1 VDEARRVA
9 ALARAHGIIVAVGH
23 TERFNPAVRAVA
35 EMRLTPRYI
44 EVDRVSPMTFRSLD
58 VGVVFD
64 LMIHD
69 LDIVLMMTRAA
80 LRDVY
85 AVGVRVL
92 GEQEDLASAWLT
104 FADGCLANLTAS
116 RLALKTERK
125 LRVFTESAYLSLDY
139 AKRQGVVL
147 SLTENRE
154 ALERLRA
161 LLAEGAD
168 LSALDST
175 QIARVR
181 QLELPTEDPL
191 TL

>member
-1 VDEARRVA
+1 MDEARRVA